1 MRKSQK
7 FAKDIFS
14 ENNGILRSSQARY
27 SGINPKTLSDM
38 VDSGL
43 VVKESRGLYR
53 LSDLEPPGNPD
64 LVYVSHKVPRAVIC
78 LVSALS
84 FYGMTTQI
92 PHKVHIALPSKS
104 RNEPKVEYPPLEVF
118 WLNDA
123 SFNAGVEHQK
133 IDEFV
138 VRIYGREKTIADCFK
153 FRNKVGLDLAIEALK
168 SYMAERS
175 RDINAL
181 MKYARINRV
190 ERVLRPYV
198 EALV

>member
-1 MRKSQK
+1 
-7 FAKDIFS
+7 
-14 ENNGILRSSQARY
+14 
-27 SGINPKTLSDM
+27 
-38 VDSGL
+38 
-43 VVKESRGLYR
+43 
-53 LSDLEPPGNPD
+53 
-64 LVYVSHKVPRAVIC
+64 
-78 LVSALS
+78 
-84 FYGMTTQI
+84 
-92 PHKVHIALPSKS
+92 
-104 RNEPKVEYPPLEVF
+104 VEYPPLEVF
-118 WLNDA
+118 WLNDT

-168 SYMAERS
+168 SYMAERP